1 MADASTPTPPAPH
14 GPGASGIGRAII
26 RPIEIRVDQLS
37 RAFGDHVVLDRI
49 SFDIYHGDIVAIV
62 GGSGSGKT
70 VLLDHMTG
78 LHRPQ
83 SGRVLAAD
91 HDVEPS
97 AAAPRAFPLVD
108 LATLSEDD
116 LDRIRLH
123 WAIVFQ
129 HNALFGGSVF
139 DNIALW
145 FREHTSLDEHE
156 IARRVRES
164 LVAVQMSPDDVG
176 PKERAELS
184 GGMAKRVAIARA
196 LATDPFVIF
205 YDEPTTGLDPVV
217 GAHIHE
223 LIWNTHN
230 RRPVRDFA
238 RDASAFSENP
248 PLRRTSIIVTH
259 DRELLRRLR
268 PRVVMLADTRIVFD
282 GSYDEFS
289 NTENPQAQLYLRAM
303 PVLHARPT
311 DAPPDANEKPGRRRT
326 ARRSDQ

>member
-1 MADASTPTPPAPH
+1 MAHDSSSQPP
-14 GPGASGIGRAII
+14 GSPGSNAGGIGRALI
-26 RPIEIRVDQLS
+26 RPVELRVENLS
-37 RAFGDHVVLDRI
+37 CVFGDHTVLDRV
-49 SFDIYHGDIVAIV
+49 SFDILHGDIVAIV

-78 LHRPQ
+78 LRAPQ

-91 HDVEPS
+91 HDAAASP
-97 AAAPRAFPLVD
+97 AAPRGFPLVD
-108 LATLSEDD
+108 LSRISEDD
-116 LDRIRLH
+116 INRIRLH

-145 FREHTSLDEHE
+145 FREHTSLGEHE

-164 LVAVQMSPDDVG
+164 LSAVQMSPDEVG

-223 LIWNTHN
+223 LIWDTHN
-230 RRPVRDFA
+230 RRPTRDFA
-238 RDASAFSENP
+238 PDAAAHSEDP

-268 PRVVMLADTRIVFD
+268 PRVVMLSDARIVFD
-282 GSYDEFS
+282 GSYADFS
-289 NTENPQAQLYLRAM
+289 NTDNPQAQLYLRAM

-311 DAPPDANEKPGRRRT
+311 DAGGDANEKPGRQRT
-326 ARRSDQ
+326 ARRVDQ